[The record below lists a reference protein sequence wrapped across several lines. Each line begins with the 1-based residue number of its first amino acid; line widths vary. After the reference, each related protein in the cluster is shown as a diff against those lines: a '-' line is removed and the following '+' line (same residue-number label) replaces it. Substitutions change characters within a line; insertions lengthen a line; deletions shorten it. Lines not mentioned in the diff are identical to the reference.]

1 MHNFPLFEPPNTWA
15 QRWNKP
21 WPLDLETCATTQ
33 LLSYESNKYIEQW
46 STTTRNSL
54 NTNGIFD
61 GIIPSTIWGR
71 HYRQK
76 LIRRY
81 GHRHIPTE
89 CWELKKRGQFA
100 DAEVI
105 AGIFYRRNHR
115 GIQKRQLR
123 TVTRP
128 VHRWT
133 CRRNHRGIQ
142 NVSSVW
148 WQDRFTDEKYWRNH
162 RGIQNVSSV
171 WWQDRFTDEKYW
183 RNHWGIQNGS
193 SVRWHVLF
201 TVRIADIIVRRWIRR
216 QKLIYPLFLLLLLL
230 LFLPH
235 LNSPQLQTTSPPP
248 KKNFPLLSA
257 TSHISWSLLV
267 TASVF
272 WFTYEFLSVFVS
284 NSIFLNFNI

>member
-76 LIRRY
+76 LIRQY

-128 VHRWT
+128 VHRWKILTESPRDSKRQLRMVTRPIHRWKILTESLRDSKWQLRTVT
-133 CRRNHRGIQ
+133 CPIYRQNSRHNSPSVNPSAKVNISPISPSSSPPFSSSSQLSPTTNNQPPSQKKFPPSQRNKSYILK
-142 NVSSVW
+142 SSC
-148 WQDRFTDEKYWRNH
+148 N
-162 RGIQNVSSV
+162 S
-171 WWQDRFTDEKYW
+171 
-183 RNHWGIQNGS
+183 
-193 SVRWHVLF
+193 
-201 TVRIADIIVRRWIRR
+201 IRV
-216 QKLIYPLFLLLLLL
+216 LIYLWIF
-230 LFLPH
+230 
-235 LNSPQLQTTSPPP
+235 
-248 KKNFPLLSA
+248 
-257 TSHISWSLLV
+257 IS
-267 TASVF
+267 F
-272 WFTYEFLSVFVS
+272 CK
-284 NSIFLNFNI
+284 